1 MRLVT
6 VTLLLG
12 CCCPLAATAAEPDF
26 DREIRPILSDTCF
39 QCHGPDEAK
48 RKGDLRLDTRE
59 GLAGLKS
66 GELLRRLSSTDPDE
80 VMPPPG
86 AGVSLREAQR
96 AALRGWIAAGAAWK
110 PHWSFVPPVRPAIP
124 AVRRGDWVRNPI
136 DAFILARLEAEGLAP
151 SPPAEG
157 RLLARRLHLD
167 ITGLPP
173 TPELV
178 DGFVSRPVGEWVAA
192 WLRSPAHG
200 EKMAY
205 RWLDAARYADTSGYQ
220 NDGWRDMWR
229 WRDWV
234 IGAFH
239 RNEPFDR
246 FTIEQI
252 AGDLLPGAT
261 LDQLVA
267 TGFNRNHRANGEGGV
282 VPEEFQVEYVVDR
295 VDTTFAVWQGL
306 TMGCARCHNH
316 KYDPLTQRDYYRVF
330 AAFNNIPEYGRARKD
345 GNSMPFVTA
354 PTAEQHAKGEAL
366 RAAEAAALAV
376 YRAEAAKI
384 RELPTAVPEGWTI
397 ADGRLLSL
405 EPGAEIP
412 AGKAPEFGYFDAFSV
427 GAWILAEPGDSGTI
441 VSKMVPEEEGAGYH
455 LHLTER
461 GTLQAN
467 FSIRWLDDS
476 LRVETDVVIPR
487 GVWTQVF
494 LTYSGQPNAEGVGI
508 YLDGK
513 AVAHRAHHDFLNQNF
528 AQVEQPLRVGRG
540 AADFSGKIR
549 GALVYDRALEA
560 DEVAVLAAADSDAAK
575 VRRYWETEGGPE
587 PLRAAHRQWVT
598 AKRAVAAHERSLPT
612 VMVMRETMPRETR
625 VLSRG
630 QYDQPGGEPLT
641 AGVPAA
647 LPPLPEGAPA
657 NRLGLARW
665 LVSGDNPLTARVI
678 VNRLWRDVFG
688 EGLVKTTEDFGVQG
702 ERPSHPELL
711 DWLAVELVESGW
723 DLRHLLTLMLTSN
736 TYGQDSRVTPAL
748 LARDPENRLLARGP
762 RFRLPAEAIRDQ
774 ALAVS
779 GLLREKIGGPSVKPY
794 QPADLWKDIA
804 SDMNYTISNGDDLY
818 RRSLYTYW
826 KRTVPPPMMVNFD
839 ANGRETCDVSLRRT
853 NTPLQALNLMN
864 DVTFVEAARVLAER
878 ATQEPG
884 DGAKI
889 LGRLYRLALS
899 REPSAAESGI
909 LLASHAAYLA
919 RYAGDAGAARA
930 LIEAGESPVR
940 ATVSPAELAAWT
952 MVASTLLNLDE
963 CVTKE

>member
-1 MRLVT
+1 MRLT
-6 VTLLLG
+6 ATIFLG
-12 CCCPLAATAAEPDF
+12 LCNWASAAEPDF
-26 DREIRPILSDTCF
+26 DREIRPILSDVCF

-59 GLAGLKS
+59 GIAGLNE
-66 GELLRRLSSTDPDE
+66 GELLKRITSTDPDE
-80 VMPPPG
+80 KMPPPA
-86 AGVSLREAQR
+86 AGGYLKGNHI

-110 PHWSFVPPVRPAIP
+110 PHWSFVAPSRPKIP
-124 AVRRGDWVRNPI
+124 AVSRPDWVRNPI
-136 DAFILARLEAEGLAP
+136 DAFILARLDAEKLAP
-151 SPPAEG
+151 SPPADR
-157 RLLARRLHLD
+157 RLLARRAHLD

-173 TPELV
+173 APEELER
-178 DGFVSRPVGEWVAA
+178 FLARPIGESVAD
-192 WLRSPAHG
+192 LLGTPAHG

-234 IGAFH
+234 IAAFQH
-239 RNEPFDR
+239 NKPFDQ

-261 LDQLVA
+261 LDQIVA

-316 KYDPLTQRDYYRVF
+316 KYDPLTQRDYYQVF

-345 GNSMPFVTA
+345 GNSAPFVTA
-354 PTAEQHAKGEAL
+354 PTAEQSSKLKAL
-366 RAAEAAALAV
+366 RAEEAAALAA
-376 YRAEAAKI
+376 YHAEAAKSTN
-384 RELPTAVPEGWTI
+384 LPAGVPKGWTM
-397 ADGRLLSL
+397 ADGRLLNLSQ
-405 EPGAEIP
+405 GAEIP
-412 AGKAPEFGYFDAFSV
+412 AGKAPEFGYFDAFSL
-427 GAWILAEPGDSGTI
+427 GAWILANPGDSGTI
-441 VSKMVPEEEGAGYH
+441 LSKMVPEDEGAGYS
-455 LHLTER
+455 LHLTEQ

-476 LRVETDVVIPR
+476 LRVETDATIPR
-487 GVWTQVF
+487 GVWTHVF
-494 LTYSGQPNAEGVGI
+494 MTYSGLPNSGGVTI
-508 YLDGK
+508 FIDGQGS
-513 AVAHRAHHDFLNQNF
+513 AHRPHHDFLNQNF

-540 AADFSGKIR
+540 MADFGGKIR
-549 GALVYDRALEA
+549 EALVYDRALEA
-560 DEVAVLAAADSDAAK
+560 DEVSVLAAEDTEPAK
-575 VRRYWETEGGPE
+575 VRRFWETEGGPE
-587 PLRAAHRQWVT
+587 PLRTSYRHWLT
-598 AKRAVAAHERSLPT
+598 AKRAAEAHERSLPT
-612 VMVMRETMPRETR
+612 VMVMKETMPRETR
-625 VLSRG
+625 MLSRG

-647 LPPLPEGAPA
+647 LPPLQKGAPA
-657 NRLGLARW
+657 NRLGIARW
-665 LVSGDNPLTARVI
+665 LVSPDNPLTARVI

-688 EGLVKTTEDFGVQG
+688 DGLVKTAEDFGVQG

-711 DWLAVELVESGW
+711 DWLAIELVESGW
-723 DLRHLLTLMLTSN
+723 NLRHVLTLMLTSN
-736 TYGQDSRVTPAL
+736 TYGQSSRVDPAL
-748 LARDPENRLLARGP
+748 LTRDPENRLLARGP

-779 GLLREKIGGPSVKPY
+779 GLLRKKIGGPSVKPY

-804 SDMNYTISNGDDLY
+804 SDMNYTVSTGDDLY

-826 KRTVPPPMMVNFD
+826 KRTAPPPMMVNFD
-839 ANGRETCDVSLRRT
+839 ANGRETCDVALRRT

-864 DVTFVEAARVLAER
+864 DVTYIEAARVLAER
-878 ATQEPG
+878 ATAEPG
-884 DGAKI
+884 DGSKI
-889 LGRLYRLALS
+889 LGRLYRMALS
-899 REPSAAESGI
+899 REPSPDEGRI
-909 LLASHAAYLA
+909 LLASQATYLA
-919 RYAGDAGAARA
+919 RYAENAGAARS

-940 ATVSPAELAAWT
+940 SRVSQAELAAWT

-963 CVTKE
+963 WVTKE